1 VGADV
6 PHTVNT
12 LARIVADAMGAKCEV
27 AHLDPRNE
35 VKIAFSDHSLA
46 ESVFGA
52 RKKVTL
58 EAGIEMMARWVKNYG
73 SRESSIFEDI
83 EIPRNL
89 PPSWASVARVRV

>member
-1 VGADV
+1 
-6 PHTVNT
+6 
-12 LARIVADAMGAKCEV
+12 VADAMGQDCRINR
-27 AHLDPRNE
+27 LDPRNE

-52 RKKVTL
+52 RQKVSL
-58 EAGIEMMARWVKNYG
+58 EDGIRNMSTWVKDHG